1 VPASGPHGGP
11 CEAAEYIKDP
21 PLRYRNIARADGLA
35 MFHVWTRHMVT
46 ELGYSLSESQAIT
59 EQLLSENKAL
69 KLEISTL
76 KSSKRL
82 ELIAK
87 GQLGLTPPKPEQVV
101 YLWLDE

>member
-1 VPASGPHGGP
+1 
-11 CEAAEYIKDP
+11 
-21 PLRYRNIARADGLA
+21 
-35 MFHVWTRHMVT
+35 
-46 ELGYSLSESQAIT
+46 LSESQAIT

-82 ELIAK
+82 ELIA
-87 GQLGLTPPKPEQVV
+87 GSQLGLTPPKPEQMV